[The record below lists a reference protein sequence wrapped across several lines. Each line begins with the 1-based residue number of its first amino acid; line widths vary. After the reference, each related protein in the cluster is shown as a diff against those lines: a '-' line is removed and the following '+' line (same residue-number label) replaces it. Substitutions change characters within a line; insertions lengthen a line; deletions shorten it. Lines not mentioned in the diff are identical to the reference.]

1 MDHSNLTASP
11 WVVRF
16 APLIPANGPVL
27 DLACGRGRHATY
39 LADRGHPVI
48 ALDRNR
54 DSLATLE
61 GKKNI
66 ETREVDLENDSS
78 LNLGNRCFAG
88 VIVTNYLFR
97 PIFNLI
103 LSLIHEHGVLIYETF
118 AVGNERYGKPANPN
132 FLLRQGELL
141 DIVHPVLHVV
151 SFEDGF
157 VHKPRP
163 SVVQRICAV
172 KSSNDEPN
180 KLG

>member
-1 MDHSNLTASP
+1 MLDPMD
-11 WVVRF
+11 VEE
-16 APLIPANGPVL
+16 PLDDDVGGG
-27 DLACGRGRHATY
+27 D
-39 LADRGHPVI
+39 
-48 ALDRNR
+48 
-54 DSLATLE
+54 
-61 GKKNI
+61 
-66 ETREVDLENDSS
+66 EVDLENDCS

-97 PIFNLI
+97 PIFHLI
-103 LSLIHEHGVLIYETF
+103 LSLINDHGVLIYETF
-118 AVGNERYGKPANPN
+118 AVGNERYGQPANPN